1 MATYSE
7 TNTNKN
13 KNDFKKIVIDFCLDL
28 NTTFP
33 ELKSQ
38 LDNILI
44 DVETENGLLK
54 LYEYCKT
61 VYPERFFDILYKNE
75 SIFLNDD
82 SNTDDEADESTDDEE
97 CENAD
102 DVKVSDINEEND
114 NSENSN
120 KKEKNTYLLP
130 NINFRSLW
138 RLNDISDK
146 TRETMWN
153 YLQLILFTVITDI
166 KDSNSFGDTAKLFEA
181 ISQDEFRVK
190 LEETFENMKNVFEPT
205 DNTTE
210 NNNESPKFDFNNI
223 PNVND
228 MHEHINGMM
237 GGKLGQLAKEIAE
250 ETASE
255 LNMDMTNVNSVN
267 DVFNKMFKNPTKL
280 MGLVKSVGDKLDDKI
295 KSGDIKESD
304 LIKEATDIIK
314 RMKDMPGMENIQTML
329 SKLGIPGMSNLGGKN
344 TKVNFSEMENQ
355 LNRNMKK
362 AKMKER
368 MKGKIEER
376 TSSNN
381 FSNTNSLSKE
391 QQENEARLIKVLN
404 SGSNDEIENF
414 IFSSGEKVEKS
425 KAKSKNINNSNKHKS
440 KNK

>member
-1 MATYSE
+1 MSTE
-7 TNTNKN
+7 FEINKN
-13 KNDFKKIVIDFCLDL
+13 KNDFKKIVIEFCLDL

-38 LDNILI
+38 LENILI
-44 DVETENGLLK
+44 DIETENGLLK

-61 VYPERFFDILYKNE
+61 IYPERFFDILYKNE

-82 SNTDDEADESTDDEE
+82 VNTDDEDSEDI
-97 CENAD
+97 D
-102 DVKVSDINEEND
+102 DVKVSDVNEENN
-114 NSENSN
+114 NSENSD
-120 KKEKNTYLLP
+120 KKEINTYLLP
-130 NINFRSLW
+130 NINFKSLW
-138 RLNDISDK
+138 RLNDITDK

-190 LEETFENMKNVFEPT
+190 LEETFENMKNVF
-205 DNTTE
+205 DQSDNNTTE

-267 DVFNKMFKNPTKL
+267 DAFNKMFKNPTKL
-280 MGLVKSVGDKLDDKI
+280 MGLVKSVGDKLDDRI

-329 SKLGIPGMSNLGGKN
+329 SKMGIPGMSNLGGRN
-344 TKVNFSEMENQ
+344 SKVNFSEMESQ

-362 AKMKER
+362 AQMKER
-368 MKGKIEER
+368 MKSKVEER
-376 TSSNN
+376 NHSNN
-381 FSNTNSLSKE
+381 SNTNSVSKE

-404 SGSNDEIENF
+404 SGSTDEIENF

-425 KAKSKNINNSNKHKS
+425 KAKSKNDKNNSNKDKCKNKS